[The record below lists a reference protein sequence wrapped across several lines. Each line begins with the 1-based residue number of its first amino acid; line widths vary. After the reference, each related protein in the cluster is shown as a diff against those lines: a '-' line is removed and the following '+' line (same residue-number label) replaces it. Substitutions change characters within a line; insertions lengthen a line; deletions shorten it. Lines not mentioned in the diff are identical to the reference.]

1 MKVLS
6 AVFGVVMAAG
16 AVLSSAHANAQ
27 GFPAKPVTIV
37 VGYAAGGP
45 SDTIARLIAPAMSA
59 KLGQQVI
66 IENTAGA
73 GGTLG
78 IKRVAKAAADGYT
91 ILISHISHA
100 SSASL
105 YKNLDYDPVED
116 FAPIGLV
123 TDGAMALIANANF
136 APKSMAELVS
146 HIRANGDKVTFAHA
160 GIGSGAHLCALI
172 LQSAL
177 KAKLTQVAYR
187 GTGPA
192 LNDIVGGQVDLSC
205 DQVTNVMGQFDGG
218 KIRIYGVT
226 SKERLGGKL
235 KDTPT
240 AAEGGLP
247 ELKIT
252 LWHGLYA
259 PKGTPPD
266 ALKALQDALHA
277 ALDDPLF
284 KQRMQ
289 DLVTTAATREQAQP
303 AVLRARLEAE
313 IKLWRELITAAGVAA
328 E

>member
-1 MKVLS
+1 MKLY
-6 AVFGVVMAAG
+6 AAALG
-16 AVLSSAHANAQ
+16 AALTVAASPLQAQ
-27 GFPAKPVTIV
+27 TFPVKPVTIV
-37 VGYAAGGP
+37 IGYAAGGP
-45 SDTIARLIAPAMSA
+45 SDTIARLIAPAMSQ
-59 KLGQQVI
+59 KLGQQVL

-78 IKRVAKAAADGYT
+78 IKRVAKSPADGYT

-105 YKNLDYDPVED
+105 YKTLDYNPVED

-123 TDGAMALIANANF
+123 TDGAMALIANAGY
-136 APKSMAELVS
+136 APKSMAELIKHVQ
-146 HIRANGDKVTFAHA
+146 ANGDKVTFAHA
-160 GIGSGAHLCALI
+160 GIGSGSHLCALI

-192 LNDIVGGQVDLSC
+192 MNDIVGGQVDLSC

-218 KIRIYGVT
+218 KVRIYGVT
-226 SKERLGGKL
+226 SKDRLGGKL
-235 KDTPT
+235 RDTPT
-240 AAEGGLP
+240 TAEGGLP
-247 ELKIT
+247 DLKIT

-266 ALKALQDALHA
+266 VMKALQEALHA
-277 ALDDPLF
+277 ALDDANF

-289 DLVTTAATREQAQP
+289 DLVTTAATKEQAQP
-303 AVLRARLEAE
+303 AVLKARLEAE
-313 IKLWRELITAAGVAA
+313 IKLWRELISAAGVSA